1 MNTFIE
7 MHTDSVTIKHS
18 SRMRTIPL
26 LTGRAVVVKSWGGTV
41 WGQGGGVVQ
50 GVILSGGSADK
61 LFIG

>member
-41 WGQGGGVVQ
+41 WGWGGVVQ

-61 LFIG
+61 LSIG